1 MAEPKISVLIPM
13 YNRKHYI
20 SDAVDSVLRQTFQDF
35 EIIIRDNC
43 STDGSFEFV
52 QEKYAAEISSGKI
65 KLARNLENLGEFG
78 NVKACFL
85 NSSGKY
91 IQILHS
97 DDFLMP
103 YGLQHMYETAEKF
116 NADVVHSVAHFTT
129 EEDGIIKEP
138 LLQEVHDVNA
148 RNQIEIM
155 PDDQKIRFILWRQ
168 TDVNSQYNLY
178 SRKFIFENDIFQQFS
193 HKYISL
199 SFFSLWWVMLA
210 KVFVKT
216 PVIYYLWRKSPSSS
230 SYQELDNAQH
240 AAWYISFKME
250 LSRLIDE
257 LIPKVEIFRDNEEI
271 RRYLR
276 TSLFFDD
283 DGWQI
288 FRRGIY
294 KNGISPE
301 LYEAVENSFKKYF
314 GDDACYPAF
323 LFNLFHALQCGHN
336 INQIMFQR
344 ALESITP
351 PRFRNKSY
359 LILEAA

>member
-1 MAEPKISVLIPM
+1 MAEPKISVLIPI
-13 YNRKHYI
+13 YNRRHYI

-52 QEKYAAEISSGKI
+52 QEKYAAEISTGKI
-65 KLARNLENLGEFG
+65 KLARNPENLGEFG

-85 NSSGKY
+85 NSSGDY

-116 NADVVHSVAHFTT
+116 NADVVHSVAHFSS
-129 EEDGIIKEP
+129 EEDGIVKDKF
-138 LLQEVHDVNA
+138 LQEIHDGHVVNKVEVMPADQRERFIEWHRTDVNA
-148 RNQIEIM
+148 
-155 PDDQKIRFILWRQ
+155 
-168 TDVNSQYNLY
+168 QYNLFR
-178 SRKFIFENDIFQQFS
+178 RKFILDNDIFQQFN
-193 HKYISL
+193 HHYISL
-199 SFFSLWWVMLA
+199 NFFSLWWVMIA

-216 PVIYYLWRKSPSSS
+216 PVIYYFWRKSPSSS
-230 SYQELDNAQH
+230 SYQEIDKARH
-240 AAWYISFKME
+240 AAWYVSFKME

-257 LIPKVEIFRDNEEI
+257 LIPKVKIFRGNEII
-271 RRYLR
+271 RQYLR
-276 TSLFFDD
+276 IQLFIGD

-294 KNGISPE
+294 KDGISPE
-301 LYEAVENSFKKYF
+301 LYEAVENSFKQYI

-323 LFNLFHALQCGHN
+323 LFHWLHASQCGHN
-336 INQIMFQR
+336 LNQILFQR
-344 ALESITP
+344 AVNSISAP
-351 PRFRNKSY
+351 PQFQK
-359 LILEAA
+359 